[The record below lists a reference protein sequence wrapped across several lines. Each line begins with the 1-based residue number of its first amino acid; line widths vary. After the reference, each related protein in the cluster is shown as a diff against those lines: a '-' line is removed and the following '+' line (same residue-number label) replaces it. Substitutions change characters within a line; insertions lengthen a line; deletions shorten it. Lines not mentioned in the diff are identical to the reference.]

1 MFKIADLMVTPLI
14 CIDAQSTIEQAA
26 ILLGEKRISSLV
38 VKDNDDHVG
47 ILTKSDIITKSVAKG
62 LDPKT
67 TKIASIMSKPLF
79 KMDHYYPPKQANEF
93 MQKKKIK
100 HLVITDSG
108 KAVGILTLRDMVS

>member
-14 CIDAQSTIEQAA
+14 CVDAQSTIEQAA
-26 ILLGEKRISSLV
+26 IMFGEKRISSLLV
-38 VKDNDDHVG
+38 TDNDDHVG
-47 ILTKSDIITKSVAKG
+47 ILTKSDVINKLVAKG
-62 LDPKT
+62 LPPKT
-67 TKIASIMSKPLF
+67 TKVSDIMSTPLY

-93 MQKKKIK
+93 MQKKRIK